1 MLGWVLRV
9 VLAVAGGLTIY
20 VIGASMLRKF
30 KLAPPPEPDPDDI
43 QPVNLKFR
51 CAVCGA
57 EVTMTAAQG
66 DEPAAP
72 ALPGGHGLHPRLRVI
87 HFLGIS
93 LCEITRLGFGLST
106 ANGRKWTE

>member
-1 MLGWVLRV
+1 MGDMLGTILRV
-9 VLAVAGGLTIY
+9 VLAVAGGVTIY

-43 QPVNLKFR
+43 QPVNLRFR

-66 DEPAAP
+66 DEPDAP
-72 ALPGGHGLHPRLRVI
+72 RHCREDMVFIPG
-87 HFLGIS
+87 
-93 LCEITRLGFGLST
+93 
-106 ANGRKWTE
+106 